1 MLKQRTSL
9 NYLGIASFE
18 LSQKGDMVFVTLLG
32 EWRILS
38 LANAAK
44 KVESALASVSGFTEA
59 QIDFSALSYID
70 SSAILFFLR
79 LKKENPKIRL
89 IGFSYQTKALFRLVS
104 AHTKRAVEIPQS
116 VAQKKRISFFEGLGR
131 LVHEKTGDFFAYSE
145 FLGSVIVLFGGIFKK
160 HNFRF
165 SSIVRQIELSS
176 VNALPIVA
184 LTALLIGVVV
194 TYQGSLQLSKFGAA
208 IFTIDLVGMSIARE
222 LAPLLTAIVI
232 AGRSGA
238 SYTSEIGVMK
248 ITEEIDAMKTMGFS
262 PYYFLVF
269 PRILALTFTLWFVI
283 LFADVVALMG
293 AFLISKLQLGIS
305 YTEFIERLHTTLELK
320 HVFVGLFKAP
330 FFAFLIA
337 SIGVFRGFQVDK
349 SSESIGAMTTHS
361 VVNSIFA
368 VVACDAIIA
377 VIFTR
382 IGI

>member
-1 MLKQRTSL
+1 MGVADFK
-9 NYLGIASFE
+9 
-18 LSQKGDMVFVTLLG
+18 LSQDNDKLFIALLG

-38 LANAAK
+38 LAKAAQG
-44 KVESALASVSGFTEA
+44 VEGVIRSSGGFVCA
-59 QIDFSALSYID
+59 KIDFSALSYID

-89 IGFSYQTKALFRLVS
+89 IGFSYQTKALFRLVA
-104 AHTKRAVEIPQS
+104 AHTKSASETSKAP
-116 VAQKKRISFFEGLGR
+116 AKKKRIGFFEGLGR
-131 LVHEKTGDFFAYSE
+131 LVHEKTE

-305 YTEFIERLHTTLELK
+305 YTEFIERLHTTLELR

-382 IGI
+382 LGI